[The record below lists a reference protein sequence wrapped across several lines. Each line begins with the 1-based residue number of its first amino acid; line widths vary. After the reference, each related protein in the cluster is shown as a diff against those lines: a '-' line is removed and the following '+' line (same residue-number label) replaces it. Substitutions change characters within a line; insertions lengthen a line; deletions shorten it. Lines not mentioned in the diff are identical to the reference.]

1 MLSINQELYEIDDA
15 IDEVVRAFL
24 KLPVVQEYRQ
34 TRLAFLQSEDIQ
46 VAISD
51 FQNCQE
57 QYEEVKEFLAFRP
70 DVAQLRRQLLSKKR
84 TLDTHPKVIAYRQA
98 EVALQEVLAELS
110 SLLSQSISS
119 DIFVDTGLPLAPK
132 RPKHGHGR
140 GDNIREKDSNVGE
153 N

>member
-46 VAISD
+46 AAISD

-70 DVAQLRRQLLSKKR
+70 DVVQLRRQLLSKKR

-98 EVALQEVLAELS
+98 EVTLQEVLAELS
-110 SLLSQSISS
+110 TLLSQSISS

>member
-98 EVALQEVLAELS
+98 EVALQEVLADCLAYFRN
-110 SLLSQSISS
+110 QFHQ
-119 DIFVDTGLPLAPK
+119 IFL
-132 RPKHGHGR
+132 
-140 GDNIREKDSNVGE
+140 
-153 N
+153 

>member
-46 VAISD
+46 AAISD

-70 DVAQLRRQLLSKKR
+70 DVVQLRRQLL
-84 TLDTHPKVIAYRQA
+84 
-98 EVALQEVLAELS
+98 
-110 SLLSQSISS
+110 
-119 DIFVDTGLPLAPK
+119 
-132 RPKHGHGR
+132 
-140 GDNIREKDSNVGE
+140 
-153 N
+153 